1 MPRFIR
7 NFLFDHDEQHH
18 DMLTVGVLL
27 ANIAI
32 VYMVMYCVSMLPT
45 DTNSNPYSNHQ
56 GISQQLREQ
65 PAAKPY

>member
-7 NFLFDHDEQHH
+7 NFLFDHDEQHR

-32 VYMVMYCVSMLPT
+32 VYMTLNFVSTLTT
-45 DTNSNPYSNHQ
+45 DTNSNPYTSNK

-65 PAAKPY
+65 PTAKPF

>member
-7 NFLFDHDEQHH
+7 NLLFDHDEQHR
-18 DMLTVGVLL
+18 DMLTVGILL

-32 VYMVMYCVSMLPT
+32 VYMTLNFVSTLTT
-45 DTNSNPYSNHQ
+45 DTDSNPYSAHQ

-65 PAAKPY
+65 PTAKPF